1 MKKFINTKAVALKYK
16 AYEDNAP
23 KIVAKGKGE
32 MAKKII
38 EKAKEFDLPIFQNE
52 LLVENLI
59 KVKTEEIPP
68 ELYKA
73 VAEVFVWL
81 HKIEQNAELSRR

>member
-1 MKKFINTKAVALKYK
+1 MKKYTNIKAVALKYK

-32 MAKKII
+32 IAAKII
-38 EKAKEFDLPIFQNE
+38 EKAKEFDIPLFQNE
-52 LLVENLI
+52 LLVDTLL
-59 KVKTEEIPP
+59 KVESEEIPP
-68 ELYKA
+68 KLYEA

-81 HKIEQNAELSRR
+81 YNIEKNAQLSR

>member
-1 MKKFINTKAVALKYK
+1 MKKSINTKAVALKYK

-32 MAKKII
+32 IAAKII
-38 EKAKEFDLPIFQNE
+38 KKAKELEIPMFQNE
-52 LLVENLI
+52 ILVDSLLKVEN
-59 KVKTEEIPP
+59 EEIPP
-68 ELYKA
+68 KLYQA

-81 HKIEQNAELSRR
+81 YNVEKSAQFSR

>member
-1 MKKFINTKAVALKYK
+1 MKKFMNTKAVALKYK

-32 MAKKII
+32 IAMKILQ
-38 EKAKEFDLPIFQNE
+38 KAKEFDIPVFQNE
-52 LLVENLI
+52 LLVENLLKI
-59 KVKTEEIPP
+59 ENEEIPP
-68 ELYKA
+68 KLYEA

-81 HKIEQNAELSRR
+81 YNIEKRAQLSR

>member
-32 MAKKII
+32 IALKII
-38 EKAKEFDLPIFQNE
+38 QKAKEFDIPLFQNE
-52 LLVENLI
+52 LLVDTLL
-59 KVKTEEIPP
+59 KVQSEEIPP
-68 ELYKA
+68 KLYEA

-81 HKIEQNAELSRR
+81 YNVEKNAQLSRS

>member
-23 KIVAKGKGE
+23 KIVAKGEGE
-32 MAKKII
+32 IAKKII

-81 HKIEQNAELSRR
+81 HKVEQNAELSRR